1 MTFVYLI
8 CFLLLAVGAV
18 LLLKLTPERI
28 TGDLMRFVSPKQT
41 LRDKVLTR
49 KGKKKSRKITVELR
63 RIKDALEQTGKGNQ
77 FAVACAASLL
87 LMIVGCVIAIMIDN
101 PFLVPVFAIAFAM
114 IPFIYAKRT
123 VAYYD
128 NHVKEELETALSII
142 TTSYVRTDDIVSAVK
157 ENIQYLKPPVKDI
170 FAGFV
175 AENMMIS
182 SDVKQSIRHLKEK
195 VNNSIFA
202 EWCETLVT
210 VVYGLSKS
218 TRQAQRIRQSCHA
231 SGIRKRSR
239 FICIHALWMDLNS
252 EKSFRMRVEKTKCS
266 QAPMTLKMRSL
277 AKETLIIERKEA
289 ENDKRIAIL
298 FKELACL
305 FELESAAMPKLR
317 TIKGALKEIK
327 ATDPESV
334 MTDYKIRWLIK
345 SGRLRSYAVGTREII
360 VMESFDDENLL
371 TQESREGCN
380 ITQGIK
386 LSEQYGELLSK
397 TTQSYT
403 CTRRR

>member
-202 EWCETLVT
+202 EWCETLIACQDD
-210 VVYGLSKS
+210 
-218 TRQAQRIRQSCHA
+218 R
-231 SGIRKRSR
+231 
-239 FICIHALWMDLNS
+239 
-252 EKSFRMRVEKTKCS
+252 
-266 QAPMTLKMRSL
+266 TLKD
-277 AKETLIIERKEA
+277 TLMPIVTKLT
-289 ENDKRIAIL
+289 DVRIVNN
-298 FKELACL
+298 E
-305 FELESAAMPKLR
+305 
-317 TIKGALKEIK
+317 IKGMLSSARIEYYMMTGMVVGNIPLLYFLNKVWFNALMFTTLGKLVLAICGL
-327 ATDPESV
+327 V
-334 MTDYKIRWLIK
+334 
-345 SGRLRSYAVGTREII
+345 II
-360 VMESFDDENLL
+360 VTAVLMLRFTKQIEY
-371 TQESREGCN
+371 R
-380 ITQGIK
+380 K
-386 LSEQYGELLSK
+386 
-397 TTQSYT
+397 
-403 CTRRR
+403 

>member
-202 EWCETLVT
+202 EWCETLIACQDDRTLKDTLMPIVT
-210 VVYGLSKS
+210 KLTDVRIVNNEIKGMLSS
-218 TRQAQRIRQSCHA
+218 A
-231 SGIRKRSR
+231 
-239 FICIHALWMDLNS
+239 
-252 EKSFRMRVEKTKCS
+252 RVEYYM
-266 QAPMTLKMRSL
+266 MTGMVVGNIPLLYFLNKDWFNALMFTTLGKLVL
-277 AKETLIIERKEA
+277 AICGL
-289 ENDKRIAIL
+289 
-298 FKELACL
+298 
-305 FELESAAMPKLR
+305 
-317 TIKGALKEIK
+317 
-327 ATDPESV
+327 V
-334 MTDYKIRWLIK
+334 
-345 SGRLRSYAVGTREII
+345 II
-360 VMESFDDENLL
+360 VTAVLMLRFTKQIEY
-371 TQESREGCN
+371 R
-380 ITQGIK
+380 K
-386 LSEQYGELLSK
+386 
-397 TTQSYT
+397 
-403 CTRRR
+403 

>member
-202 EWCETLVT
+202 EWCETLIACQDD
-210 VVYGLSKS
+210 
-218 TRQAQRIRQSCHA
+218 R
-231 SGIRKRSR
+231 
-239 FICIHALWMDLNS
+239 
-252 EKSFRMRVEKTKCS
+252 
-266 QAPMTLKMRSL
+266 TLKD
-277 AKETLIIERKEA
+277 TLMPIVTKLT
-289 ENDKRIAIL
+289 DVRIVNN
-298 FKELACL
+298 E
-305 FELESAAMPKLR
+305 
-317 TIKGALKEIK
+317 IKGMLSSARIEYYMMVGMVVGNIPLLYFLNKDWFNALMFTTLGKLVLAICGL
-327 ATDPESV
+327 V
-334 MTDYKIRWLIK
+334 
-345 SGRLRSYAVGTREII
+345 II
-360 VMESFDDENLL
+360 VTAVLMLRFTKQIEY
-371 TQESREGCN
+371 R
-380 ITQGIK
+380 K
-386 LSEQYGELLSK
+386 
-397 TTQSYT
+397 
-403 CTRRR
+403 

>member
-8 CFLLLAVGAV
+8 CFLLLAVGPV

-157 ENIQYLKPPVKDI
+157 ENIQFLKPPVKDI

-202 EWCETLVT
+202 EWCETLIACQDD
-210 VVYGLSKS
+210 
-218 TRQAQRIRQSCHA
+218 R
-231 SGIRKRSR
+231 
-239 FICIHALWMDLNS
+239 
-252 EKSFRMRVEKTKCS
+252 
-266 QAPMTLKMRSL
+266 TLKD
-277 AKETLIIERKEA
+277 TLMPIVTKLT
-289 ENDKRIAIL
+289 DVRIVNN
-298 FKELACL
+298 E
-305 FELESAAMPKLR
+305 
-317 TIKGALKEIK
+317 IKGMLSSARIEYYMMAGMVVGNIPLLYFLNKDWFNALMFTTLGKLVLAICGL
-327 ATDPESV
+327 V
-334 MTDYKIRWLIK
+334 
-345 SGRLRSYAVGTREII
+345 II
-360 VMESFDDENLL
+360 VAAVLMLRFTKQIEY
-371 TQESREGCN
+371 R
-380 ITQGIK
+380 K
-386 LSEQYGELLSK
+386 
-397 TTQSYT
+397 
-403 CTRRR
+403 

>member
-182 SDVKQSIRHLKEK
+182 SDVKQSIRHLREK

-202 EWCETLVT
+202 EWCETLVACQDD
-210 VVYGLSKS
+210 
-218 TRQAQRIRQSCHA
+218 R
-231 SGIRKRSR
+231 
-239 FICIHALWMDLNS
+239 
-252 EKSFRMRVEKTKCS
+252 
-266 QAPMTLKMRSL
+266 TLKD
-277 AKETLIIERKEA
+277 TLMPIVTKLT
-289 ENDKRIAIL
+289 DVRIVNN
-298 FKELACL
+298 E
-305 FELESAAMPKLR
+305 
-317 TIKGALKEIK
+317 IKGMLSSARIEYYMMAGMVVGNIPLLYFLNKDWFNALRFTTLGKLVLAICGL
-327 ATDPESV
+327 V
-334 MTDYKIRWLIK
+334 
-345 SGRLRSYAVGTREII
+345 II
-360 VMESFDDENLL
+360 VTAVLMLRFTKQIEY
-371 TQESREGCN
+371 R
-380 ITQGIK
+380 K
-386 LSEQYGELLSK
+386 
-397 TTQSYT
+397 
-403 CTRRR
+403 

>member
-202 EWCETLVT
+202 EWCETLIVCQDD
-210 VVYGLSKS
+210 
-218 TRQAQRIRQSCHA
+218 R
-231 SGIRKRSR
+231 
-239 FICIHALWMDLNS
+239 
-252 EKSFRMRVEKTKCS
+252 
-266 QAPMTLKMRSL
+266 TLKD
-277 AKETLIIERKEA
+277 TLMPIVTKLT
-289 ENDKRIAIL
+289 DVRIVNN
-298 FKELACL
+298 E
-305 FELESAAMPKLR
+305 
-317 TIKGALKEIK
+317 IKGMLSSARIEYYMMTGMVVGNIPLLYFLNKDWFNALMFTTLGKLVLAICGL
-327 ATDPESV
+327 V
-334 MTDYKIRWLIK
+334 
-345 SGRLRSYAVGTREII
+345 II
-360 VMESFDDENLL
+360 VTAVLMLRFTKQIEY
-371 TQESREGCN
+371 RE
-380 ITQGIK
+380 
-386 LSEQYGELLSK
+386 
-397 TTQSYT
+397 
-403 CTRRR
+403 

>member
-8 CFLLLAVGAV
+8 CFLLLAVGAI

-202 EWCETLVT
+202 EWCETLNACQDD
-210 VVYGLSKS
+210 
-218 TRQAQRIRQSCHA
+218 R
-231 SGIRKRSR
+231 
-239 FICIHALWMDLNS
+239 
-252 EKSFRMRVEKTKCS
+252 
-266 QAPMTLKMRSL
+266 TLKD
-277 AKETLIIERKEA
+277 TLMPIVTKLT
-289 ENDKRIAIL
+289 DVRIVNN
-298 FKELACL
+298 E
-305 FELESAAMPKLR
+305 
-317 TIKGALKEIK
+317 IKGMLSSARIEYYMMAGMVVGNIPLLYFLNKDWFNALMFTTLGKLVLAICGL
-327 ATDPESV
+327 V
-334 MTDYKIRWLIK
+334 
-345 SGRLRSYAVGTREII
+345 II
-360 VMESFDDENLL
+360 VTAVLMLRFTKQIEY
-371 TQESREGCN
+371 R
-380 ITQGIK
+380 K
-386 LSEQYGELLSK
+386 
-397 TTQSYT
+397 
-403 CTRRR
+403 

>member
-63 RIKDALEQTGKGNQ
+63 RIKEALEQTGKGNQ

-202 EWCETLVT
+202 EWCETLVACQDD
-210 VVYGLSKS
+210 
-218 TRQAQRIRQSCHA
+218 R
-231 SGIRKRSR
+231 
-239 FICIHALWMDLNS
+239 
-252 EKSFRMRVEKTKCS
+252 
-266 QAPMTLKMRSL
+266 TLKD
-277 AKETLIIERKEA
+277 TLMPIVTKLT
-289 ENDKRIAIL
+289 DVRIVNN
-298 FKELACL
+298 E
-305 FELESAAMPKLR
+305 
-317 TIKGALKEIK
+317 IKGMLSSARIEYYMMAGMVVGNIPLLYFLNKDWFNALMFTTLGKLVLAICGL
-327 ATDPESV
+327 V
-334 MTDYKIRWLIK
+334 
-345 SGRLRSYAVGTREII
+345 II
-360 VMESFDDENLL
+360 VTAVLMLRFTKQIEY
-371 TQESREGCN
+371 R
-380 ITQGIK
+380 K
-386 LSEQYGELLSK
+386 
-397 TTQSYT
+397 
-403 CTRRR
+403 

>member
-8 CFLLLAVGAV
+8 CFLLLTVGAV

-77 FAVACAASLL
+77 LAVACAASLL

-195 VNNSIFA
+195 VNNSIFT
-202 EWCETLVT
+202 EWCETLVACQDD
-210 VVYGLSKS
+210 
-218 TRQAQRIRQSCHA
+218 R
-231 SGIRKRSR
+231 
-239 FICIHALWMDLNS
+239 
-252 EKSFRMRVEKTKCS
+252 
-266 QAPMTLKMRSL
+266 TLKD
-277 AKETLIIERKEA
+277 TLMPIVTKLT
-289 ENDKRIAIL
+289 DVRIVNN
-298 FKELACL
+298 E
-305 FELESAAMPKLR
+305 
-317 TIKGALKEIK
+317 IKGMLSSARIEYYMMAGMVVGNIPLLYFLNKDWFNALMFTTLGKLVLAICGL
-327 ATDPESV
+327 V
-334 MTDYKIRWLIK
+334 
-345 SGRLRSYAVGTREII
+345 II
-360 VMESFDDENLL
+360 VTAVLMLRFTKQIEY
-371 TQESREGCN
+371 R
-380 ITQGIK
+380 K
-386 LSEQYGELLSK
+386 
-397 TTQSYT
+397 
-403 CTRRR
+403 

>member
-8 CFLLLAVGAV
+8 CFLLLAAGAV

-28 TGDLMRFVSPKQT
+28 TWDLMRFVSPKQT

-101 PFLVPVFAIAFAM
+101 PFLVPVFAIAFAL
-114 IPFIYAKRT
+114 IPFFYAKRT

-182 SDVKQSIRHLKEK
+182 SDVKQSIGHLKEK

-202 EWCETLVT
+202 EWCETLVACQDD
-210 VVYGLSKS
+210 
-218 TRQAQRIRQSCHA
+218 R
-231 SGIRKRSR
+231 
-239 FICIHALWMDLNS
+239 
-252 EKSFRMRVEKTKCS
+252 
-266 QAPMTLKMRSL
+266 TLKD
-277 AKETLIIERKEA
+277 TLMPIVTKLT
-289 ENDKRIAIL
+289 DVRIVNN
-298 FKELACL
+298 E
-305 FELESAAMPKLR
+305 
-317 TIKGALKEIK
+317 IKGMLSSARIEYYMMTGMVVGNIPLLYFLNKDWFNALMFTTLGKLVLAICGL
-327 ATDPESV
+327 V
-334 MTDYKIRWLIK
+334 
-345 SGRLRSYAVGTREII
+345 II
-360 VMESFDDENLL
+360 VTAVLMLRFTKQIEY
-371 TQESREGCN
+371 R
-380 ITQGIK
+380 K
-386 LSEQYGELLSK
+386 
-397 TTQSYT
+397 
-403 CTRRR
+403 

>member
-157 ENIQYLKPPVKDI
+157 ENIQYLKHPVKDI

-202 EWCETLVT
+202 EWCETLVACQDD
-210 VVYGLSKS
+210 
-218 TRQAQRIRQSCHA
+218 R
-231 SGIRKRSR
+231 
-239 FICIHALWMDLNS
+239 
-252 EKSFRMRVEKTKCS
+252 
-266 QAPMTLKMRSL
+266 TLKD
-277 AKETLIIERKEA
+277 TLMPIVTKLT
-289 ENDKRIAIL
+289 DVRIVNN
-298 FKELACL
+298 E
-305 FELESAAMPKLR
+305 
-317 TIKGALKEIK
+317 IKGMLSSARIEYYMMTGMVVGNIPLLYFLNKDWFNALMFTTLGKLVLAICGL
-327 ATDPESV
+327 V
-334 MTDYKIRWLIK
+334 
-345 SGRLRSYAVGTREII
+345 II
-360 VMESFDDENLL
+360 VTAVLMLRFTKQIEY
-371 TQESREGCN
+371 R
-380 ITQGIK
+380 K
-386 LSEQYGELLSK
+386 
-397 TTQSYT
+397 
-403 CTRRR
+403 

>member
-87 LMIVGCVIAIMIDN
+87 LMIVGCVVAIMIDN

-114 IPFIYAKRT
+114 IPFFYAKRT

-202 EWCETLVT
+202 EWCETLIACQDDRTLKDTLMPIVT
-210 VVYGLSKS
+210 KLTDVRIVNNEIKGMLSS
-218 TRQAQRIRQSCHA
+218 A
-231 SGIRKRSR
+231 
-239 FICIHALWMDLNS
+239 
-252 EKSFRMRVEKTKCS
+252 RVEYYMMAGMVVGNIPLLYFLNKDWFNALMFT
-266 QAPMTLKMRSL
+266 TLGKLVL
-277 AKETLIIERKEA
+277 AICGL
-289 ENDKRIAIL
+289 
-298 FKELACL
+298 
-305 FELESAAMPKLR
+305 
-317 TIKGALKEIK
+317 
-327 ATDPESV
+327 V
-334 MTDYKIRWLIK
+334 
-345 SGRLRSYAVGTREII
+345 II
-360 VMESFDDENLL
+360 VTAVLMLRFTKQIEY
-371 TQESREGCN
+371 R
-380 ITQGIK
+380 K
-386 LSEQYGELLSK
+386 
-397 TTQSYT
+397 
-403 CTRRR
+403 

>member
-8 CFLLLAVGAV
+8 CFLLLAVGAI

-87 LMIVGCVIAIMIDN
+87 LMIVGCVVAIMIDN

-202 EWCETLVT
+202 EWCETLIACQDDRTLKDTLMPIVT
-210 VVYGLSKS
+210 KLTDVRIVNNEIKGMLSS
-218 TRQAQRIRQSCHA
+218 A
-231 SGIRKRSR
+231 
-239 FICIHALWMDLNS
+239 
-252 EKSFRMRVEKTKCS
+252 RVEYYM
-266 QAPMTLKMRSL
+266 MTGMVVGNIPLLYFLNKDWFNALMFTTLGKLVL
-277 AKETLIIERKEA
+277 AICGL
-289 ENDKRIAIL
+289 
-298 FKELACL
+298 
-305 FELESAAMPKLR
+305 
-317 TIKGALKEIK
+317 
-327 ATDPESV
+327 V
-334 MTDYKIRWLIK
+334 
-345 SGRLRSYAVGTREII
+345 II
-360 VMESFDDENLL
+360 VTAVLMLRFTKQIEY
-371 TQESREGCN
+371 R
-380 ITQGIK
+380 K
-386 LSEQYGELLSK
+386 
-397 TTQSYT
+397 
-403 CTRRR
+403 

>member
-182 SDVKQSIRHLKEK
+182 SDVKQSIRHLREK

-202 EWCETLVT
+202 EWCETLVACQDD
-210 VVYGLSKS
+210 
-218 TRQAQRIRQSCHA
+218 R
-231 SGIRKRSR
+231 
-239 FICIHALWMDLNS
+239 
-252 EKSFRMRVEKTKCS
+252 
-266 QAPMTLKMRSL
+266 TLKD
-277 AKETLIIERKEA
+277 TLMPIVTKLT
-289 ENDKRIAIL
+289 DVRIVNN
-298 FKELACL
+298 E
-305 FELESAAMPKLR
+305 
-317 TIKGALKEIK
+317 IKGMLSSARIEYYMMAGMVVGNIPLLYFLNKDWFNALMFTTLGKLVLAICGL
-327 ATDPESV
+327 V
-334 MTDYKIRWLIK
+334 IIMTAVLM
-345 SGRLRSYAVGTREII
+345 LRFTKQIEYR
-360 VMESFDDENLL
+360 
-371 TQESREGCN
+371 
-380 ITQGIK
+380 K
-386 LSEQYGELLSK
+386 
-397 TTQSYT
+397 
-403 CTRRR
+403 

>member
-49 KGKKKSRKITVELR
+49 KGKNKSRKITVELR

-202 EWCETLVT
+202 EWCETLVACQDD
-210 VVYGLSKS
+210 
-218 TRQAQRIRQSCHA
+218 R
-231 SGIRKRSR
+231 
-239 FICIHALWMDLNS
+239 
-252 EKSFRMRVEKTKCS
+252 
-266 QAPMTLKMRSL
+266 TLKD
-277 AKETLIIERKEA
+277 TLMPIVTKLT
-289 ENDKRIAIL
+289 DVRIVNN
-298 FKELACL
+298 E
-305 FELESAAMPKLR
+305 
-317 TIKGALKEIK
+317 IKGMLSSARIEYYMMAGMVVGNIPLLYFLNKDWFNALMFTTLGKLVLAICGL
-327 ATDPESV
+327 V
-334 MTDYKIRWLIK
+334 
-345 SGRLRSYAVGTREII
+345 II
-360 VMESFDDENLL
+360 VTAVLMLRFTKQIEY
-371 TQESREGCN
+371 R
-380 ITQGIK
+380 K
-386 LSEQYGELLSK
+386 
-397 TTQSYT
+397 
-403 CTRRR
+403 

>member
-8 CFLLLAVGAV
+8 CFLLLAVGAI

-202 EWCETLVT
+202 EWCETLIACQDD
-210 VVYGLSKS
+210 
-218 TRQAQRIRQSCHA
+218 R
-231 SGIRKRSR
+231 
-239 FICIHALWMDLNS
+239 
-252 EKSFRMRVEKTKCS
+252 
-266 QAPMTLKMRSL
+266 TLKD
-277 AKETLIIERKEA
+277 TLLPIVTKLT
-289 ENDKRIAIL
+289 DVRIVNN
-298 FKELACL
+298 E
-305 FELESAAMPKLR
+305 
-317 TIKGALKEIK
+317 IKGMLSSARIEYYMMTGMVVGNIPLLYFLNKDWFNALMFTTLGKLVLAICGL
-327 ATDPESV
+327 V
-334 MTDYKIRWLIK
+334 
-345 SGRLRSYAVGTREII
+345 II
-360 VMESFDDENLL
+360 VTAVLMLRFTKQIEY
-371 TQESREGCN
+371 R
-380 ITQGIK
+380 K
-386 LSEQYGELLSK
+386 
-397 TTQSYT
+397 
-403 CTRRR
+403 

>member
-63 RIKDALEQTGKGNQ
+63 RIKDALEQTSKGNQ

-202 EWCETLVT
+202 EWCETLVACQDD
-210 VVYGLSKS
+210 
-218 TRQAQRIRQSCHA
+218 R
-231 SGIRKRSR
+231 
-239 FICIHALWMDLNS
+239 
-252 EKSFRMRVEKTKCS
+252 
-266 QAPMTLKMRSL
+266 TLKD
-277 AKETLIIERKEA
+277 TLMPIVTKLT
-289 ENDKRIAIL
+289 DVRIVNN
-298 FKELACL
+298 E
-305 FELESAAMPKLR
+305 
-317 TIKGALKEIK
+317 IKGMLSSARIEYYMMTGMVVGNIPLLFFLNKDWFNALMFTTLGKLVLAICGL
-327 ATDPESV
+327 V
-334 MTDYKIRWLIK
+334 
-345 SGRLRSYAVGTREII
+345 II
-360 VMESFDDENLL
+360 VTAVLMLRFTKQIEY
-371 TQESREGCN
+371 R
-380 ITQGIK
+380 K
-386 LSEQYGELLSK
+386 
-397 TTQSYT
+397 
-403 CTRRR
+403 

>member
-49 KGKKKSRKITVELR
+49 KSKKKSRKITVELR

-202 EWCETLVT
+202 EWCETLIACQDD
-210 VVYGLSKS
+210 
-218 TRQAQRIRQSCHA
+218 R
-231 SGIRKRSR
+231 
-239 FICIHALWMDLNS
+239 
-252 EKSFRMRVEKTKCS
+252 
-266 QAPMTLKMRSL
+266 TLKD
-277 AKETLIIERKEA
+277 TLMPIVTKLTDVRIINNE
-289 ENDKRIAIL
+289 
-298 FKELACL
+298 
-305 FELESAAMPKLR
+305 
-317 TIKGALKEIK
+317 IKGMLSSARIEYYMMTGMVVGNIPLLYFLNKDWFNALMFTTLGKLVLAICGL
-327 ATDPESV
+327 V
-334 MTDYKIRWLIK
+334 
-345 SGRLRSYAVGTREII
+345 II
-360 VMESFDDENLL
+360 VTAVLMLRFTKQIEY
-371 TQESREGCN
+371 R
-380 ITQGIK
+380 K
-386 LSEQYGELLSK
+386 
-397 TTQSYT
+397 
-403 CTRRR
+403 

>member
-202 EWCETLVT
+202 EWCETLIACQDD
-210 VVYGLSKS
+210 
-218 TRQAQRIRQSCHA
+218 R
-231 SGIRKRSR
+231 
-239 FICIHALWMDLNS
+239 
-252 EKSFRMRVEKTKCS
+252 
-266 QAPMTLKMRSL
+266 TLKD
-277 AKETLIIERKEA
+277 TLMPIVTKLT
-289 ENDKRIAIL
+289 DVRIVNN
-298 FKELACL
+298 E
-305 FELESAAMPKLR
+305 
-317 TIKGALKEIK
+317 IKGMLSSARIEYYMMAGMVVGNIPLLYFLNKDWFNALMFTTLGKLVLAICGL
-327 ATDPESV
+327 V
-334 MTDYKIRWLIK
+334 
-345 SGRLRSYAVGTREII
+345 II
-360 VMESFDDENLL
+360 VTSVLMLRFTKQIEY
-371 TQESREGCN
+371 R
-380 ITQGIK
+380 K
-386 LSEQYGELLSK
+386 
-397 TTQSYT
+397 
-403 CTRRR
+403 

>member
-182 SDVKQSIRHLKEK
+182 SDVKQSIRHLREK

-202 EWCETLVT
+202 EWCETLIACQDD
-210 VVYGLSKS
+210 
-218 TRQAQRIRQSCHA
+218 R
-231 SGIRKRSR
+231 
-239 FICIHALWMDLNS
+239 
-252 EKSFRMRVEKTKCS
+252 
-266 QAPMTLKMRSL
+266 TLKD
-277 AKETLIIERKEA
+277 TLMPIVTKLT
-289 ENDKRIAIL
+289 DVRIVNN
-298 FKELACL
+298 E
-305 FELESAAMPKLR
+305 
-317 TIKGALKEIK
+317 IKGMLSSARIEYYMMASMVVGNIPLLYFLNKDWFNALMFTTLGKLVLTICGL
-327 ATDPESV
+327 V
-334 MTDYKIRWLIK
+334 
-345 SGRLRSYAVGTREII
+345 II
-360 VMESFDDENLL
+360 VTAVLMLRFTKQIEY
-371 TQESREGCN
+371 R
-380 ITQGIK
+380 K
-386 LSEQYGELLSK
+386 
-397 TTQSYT
+397 
-403 CTRRR
+403 

>member
-175 AENMMIS
+175 AETMMIS

-202 EWCETLVT
+202 EWCETLIACQDDRTLKDTLMPIVT
-210 VVYGLSKS
+210 KLTDVRIVNNEIKGMLSS
-218 TRQAQRIRQSCHA
+218 A
-231 SGIRKRSR
+231 
-239 FICIHALWMDLNS
+239 
-252 EKSFRMRVEKTKCS
+252 RVEYYMMAGMVVGNIPLLYFLNKDWFNALMFT
-266 QAPMTLKMRSL
+266 TLGKLVL
-277 AKETLIIERKEA
+277 AICGL
-289 ENDKRIAIL
+289 
-298 FKELACL
+298 
-305 FELESAAMPKLR
+305 
-317 TIKGALKEIK
+317 
-327 ATDPESV
+327 V
-334 MTDYKIRWLIK
+334 
-345 SGRLRSYAVGTREII
+345 II
-360 VMESFDDENLL
+360 VTAVLMLRFTKQIEY
-371 TQESREGCN
+371 R
-380 ITQGIK
+380 K
-386 LSEQYGELLSK
+386 
-397 TTQSYT
+397 
-403 CTRRR
+403 

>member
-142 TTSYVRTDDIVSAVK
+142 TTSYVRTDDIVSAVQ

-202 EWCETLVT
+202 EWCETLVACQDD
-210 VVYGLSKS
+210 
-218 TRQAQRIRQSCHA
+218 R
-231 SGIRKRSR
+231 
-239 FICIHALWMDLNS
+239 
-252 EKSFRMRVEKTKCS
+252 
-266 QAPMTLKMRSL
+266 TLKD
-277 AKETLIIERKEA
+277 TLMPIVTKLT
-289 ENDKRIAIL
+289 DVRIVNN
-298 FKELACL
+298 E
-305 FELESAAMPKLR
+305 
-317 TIKGALKEIK
+317 IKGMLSSARIEYYMMTGIVVGNIPLLYFLNKDWFNALMFTTLGKLVLAICGL
-327 ATDPESV
+327 V
-334 MTDYKIRWLIK
+334 
-345 SGRLRSYAVGTREII
+345 II
-360 VMESFDDENLL
+360 VTAVLMLRFTKQIEY
-371 TQESREGCN
+371 R
-380 ITQGIK
+380 K
-386 LSEQYGELLSK
+386 
-397 TTQSYT
+397 
-403 CTRRR
+403 

>member
-114 IPFIYAKRT
+114 IPFVYAKRT

-202 EWCETLVT
+202 EWCETLNACQDD
-210 VVYGLSKS
+210 
-218 TRQAQRIRQSCHA
+218 R
-231 SGIRKRSR
+231 
-239 FICIHALWMDLNS
+239 
-252 EKSFRMRVEKTKCS
+252 
-266 QAPMTLKMRSL
+266 TLKD
-277 AKETLIIERKEA
+277 TLMPIVTKLT
-289 ENDKRIAIL
+289 DVRIVNN
-298 FKELACL
+298 E
-305 FELESAAMPKLR
+305 
-317 TIKGALKEIK
+317 IKGMLSSARIEYYMMTGMVVGNIPLLYFLNKDWFNALMFTTLGKLVLAICGL
-327 ATDPESV
+327 V
-334 MTDYKIRWLIK
+334 
-345 SGRLRSYAVGTREII
+345 II
-360 VMESFDDENLL
+360 VTAVLMLRFTKQIEY
-371 TQESREGCN
+371 R
-380 ITQGIK
+380 K
-386 LSEQYGELLSK
+386 
-397 TTQSYT
+397 
-403 CTRRR
+403 

>member
-195 VNNSIFA
+195 VNNSIVA
-202 EWCETLVT
+202 EWCETLVACQDD
-210 VVYGLSKS
+210 
-218 TRQAQRIRQSCHA
+218 R
-231 SGIRKRSR
+231 
-239 FICIHALWMDLNS
+239 
-252 EKSFRMRVEKTKCS
+252 
-266 QAPMTLKMRSL
+266 TLKD
-277 AKETLIIERKEA
+277 TLMPIVTKLT
-289 ENDKRIAIL
+289 DVRIVNN
-298 FKELACL
+298 E
-305 FELESAAMPKLR
+305 
-317 TIKGALKEIK
+317 IKGMLSSARIEYYMMAGMVVGNIPLLYFLNKDWFNALMFTTLGKLVLAICGL
-327 ATDPESV
+327 V
-334 MTDYKIRWLIK
+334 
-345 SGRLRSYAVGTREII
+345 II
-360 VMESFDDENLL
+360 VTAVLMLRFTKQIEY
-371 TQESREGCN
+371 R
-380 ITQGIK
+380 K
-386 LSEQYGELLSK
+386 
-397 TTQSYT
+397 
-403 CTRRR
+403 

>member
-202 EWCETLVT
+202 EWCETLIACQDD
-210 VVYGLSKS
+210 
-218 TRQAQRIRQSCHA
+218 R
-231 SGIRKRSR
+231 
-239 FICIHALWMDLNS
+239 
-252 EKSFRMRVEKTKCS
+252 
-266 QAPMTLKMRSL
+266 TLKD
-277 AKETLIIERKEA
+277 TLMPIVTKLT
-289 ENDKRIAIL
+289 DVRIVNN
-298 FKELACL
+298 E
-305 FELESAAMPKLR
+305 
-317 TIKGALKEIK
+317 IKGMLSSARIEYYMMAGMVVGNIPLLYFLNKDWFNALMFTTLGKLVLAICGM
-327 ATDPESV
+327 V
-334 MTDYKIRWLIK
+334 
-345 SGRLRSYAVGTREII
+345 II
-360 VMESFDDENLL
+360 VTAVLMLRFTKQIEY
-371 TQESREGCN
+371 R
-380 ITQGIK
+380 K
-386 LSEQYGELLSK
+386 
-397 TTQSYT
+397 
-403 CTRRR
+403 

>member
-8 CFLLLAVGAV
+8 CFLLLAVGAI

-87 LMIVGCVIAIMIDN
+87 LMIVGCVIAIMIGN

-142 TTSYVRTDDIVSAVK
+142 TTSYLRTDDIVSAVK

-202 EWCETLVT
+202 EWCETLVACQDD
-210 VVYGLSKS
+210 
-218 TRQAQRIRQSCHA
+218 R
-231 SGIRKRSR
+231 
-239 FICIHALWMDLNS
+239 
-252 EKSFRMRVEKTKCS
+252 
-266 QAPMTLKMRSL
+266 TLKD
-277 AKETLIIERKEA
+277 TLMPIVTKLT
-289 ENDKRIAIL
+289 DVRIVNN
-298 FKELACL
+298 E
-305 FELESAAMPKLR
+305 
-317 TIKGALKEIK
+317 IKGMLSSARIEYYMMTGMVVGNIPLLYYLNKDWFNALMFTTLGKLVLAICGL
-327 ATDPESV
+327 V
-334 MTDYKIRWLIK
+334 
-345 SGRLRSYAVGTREII
+345 II
-360 VMESFDDENLL
+360 VTAVLMLRFTKQIEY
-371 TQESREGCN
+371 R
-380 ITQGIK
+380 K
-386 LSEQYGELLSK
+386 
-397 TTQSYT
+397 
-403 CTRRR
+403 

>member
-8 CFLLLAVGAV
+8 CFLLLAVGAI

-202 EWCETLVT
+202 EWCETLIACQDD
-210 VVYGLSKS
+210 
-218 TRQAQRIRQSCHA
+218 R
-231 SGIRKRSR
+231 
-239 FICIHALWMDLNS
+239 
-252 EKSFRMRVEKTKCS
+252 
-266 QAPMTLKMRSL
+266 TLKD
-277 AKETLIIERKEA
+277 TLMPIVTKLT
-289 ENDKRIAIL
+289 DVRIVNN
-298 FKELACL
+298 E
-305 FELESAAMPKLR
+305 
-317 TIKGALKEIK
+317 IKGMLSSARIEYYMMAGMVVGNIPLLYFLNKDWFNALMFTTLGKLVLAICGL
-327 ATDPESV
+327 V
-334 MTDYKIRWLIK
+334 
-345 SGRLRSYAVGTREII
+345 II
-360 VMESFDDENLL
+360 VTAVLML
-371 TQESREGCN
+371 R
-380 ITQGIK
+380 
-386 LSEQYGELLSK
+386 
-397 TTQSYT
+397 
-403 CTRRR
+403 CTKQIEYRK

>member
-114 IPFIYAKRT
+114 IPFFYAKRT

-175 AENMMIS
+175 AETMMIS

-202 EWCETLVT
+202 EWCETLIACQDD
-210 VVYGLSKS
+210 
-218 TRQAQRIRQSCHA
+218 R
-231 SGIRKRSR
+231 
-239 FICIHALWMDLNS
+239 
-252 EKSFRMRVEKTKCS
+252 
-266 QAPMTLKMRSL
+266 TLKD
-277 AKETLIIERKEA
+277 TLMPIVTKLT
-289 ENDKRIAIL
+289 DVRIVNN
-298 FKELACL
+298 E
-305 FELESAAMPKLR
+305 
-317 TIKGALKEIK
+317 IKGMLSSARIEYYMMAGMVVGNIPLLYFLNKDWFNALMFTTLGKLVLAICGL
-327 ATDPESV
+327 V
-334 MTDYKIRWLIK
+334 
-345 SGRLRSYAVGTREII
+345 II
-360 VMESFDDENLL
+360 VTAVLMLRFTKQIEY
-371 TQESREGCN
+371 R
-380 ITQGIK
+380 K
-386 LSEQYGELLSK
+386 
-397 TTQSYT
+397 
-403 CTRRR
+403 

>member
-77 FAVACAASLL
+77 FAVACVASLL

-202 EWCETLVT
+202 EWCETLVACQDD
-210 VVYGLSKS
+210 
-218 TRQAQRIRQSCHA
+218 R
-231 SGIRKRSR
+231 
-239 FICIHALWMDLNS
+239 
-252 EKSFRMRVEKTKCS
+252 
-266 QAPMTLKMRSL
+266 TLKD
-277 AKETLIIERKEA
+277 TLMPIVTKLT
-289 ENDKRIAIL
+289 DVRIVNN
-298 FKELACL
+298 E
-305 FELESAAMPKLR
+305 
-317 TIKGALKEIK
+317 IKGMLSSARIEYYMMAGMVVGNIPLLYFLNKDWFNALMFTTLGKLVLAICGL
-327 ATDPESV
+327 V
-334 MTDYKIRWLIK
+334 
-345 SGRLRSYAVGTREII
+345 II
-360 VMESFDDENLL
+360 VTAVLMLRFTKQIEY
-371 TQESREGCN
+371 R
-380 ITQGIK
+380 K
-386 LSEQYGELLSK
+386 
-397 TTQSYT
+397 
-403 CTRRR
+403 

>member
-8 CFLLLAVGAV
+8 CFLLLTVGAV

-28 TGDLMRFVSPKQT
+28 KGDLMRFVSPKQT

-49 KGKKKSRKITVELR
+49 KGRKKSRKITVELR

-202 EWCETLVT
+202 EWCETLVACQDD
-210 VVYGLSKS
+210 
-218 TRQAQRIRQSCHA
+218 R
-231 SGIRKRSR
+231 
-239 FICIHALWMDLNS
+239 
-252 EKSFRMRVEKTKCS
+252 
-266 QAPMTLKMRSL
+266 TLKD
-277 AKETLIIERKEA
+277 TLMPIVTKLT
-289 ENDKRIAIL
+289 DVRIVNN
-298 FKELACL
+298 E
-305 FELESAAMPKLR
+305 
-317 TIKGALKEIK
+317 IKGMLSSARIEYYMMAGMVVGNIPLLYFLNKDWFNALMFTTLGKLVLAICGL
-327 ATDPESV
+327 V
-334 MTDYKIRWLIK
+334 
-345 SGRLRSYAVGTREII
+345 II
-360 VMESFDDENLL
+360 VTAVLMLRFTKQIEY
-371 TQESREGCN
+371 R
-380 ITQGIK
+380 K
-386 LSEQYGELLSK
+386 
-397 TTQSYT
+397 
-403 CTRRR
+403 

>member
-63 RIKDALEQTGKGNQ
+63 RIKDALEQTGKENQ

-202 EWCETLVT
+202 EWCETLIACQDD
-210 VVYGLSKS
+210 
-218 TRQAQRIRQSCHA
+218 R
-231 SGIRKRSR
+231 
-239 FICIHALWMDLNS
+239 
-252 EKSFRMRVEKTKCS
+252 
-266 QAPMTLKMRSL
+266 TLKD
-277 AKETLIIERKEA
+277 TLMPIVTKLT
-289 ENDKRIAIL
+289 DVRIVNN
-298 FKELACL
+298 E
-305 FELESAAMPKLR
+305 
-317 TIKGALKEIK
+317 IKGMLSSARIEYYMMTGMVVGNIPLLYFLNKDWFNALMFTTLGKLVLAICGL
-327 ATDPESV
+327 V
-334 MTDYKIRWLIK
+334 
-345 SGRLRSYAVGTREII
+345 II
-360 VMESFDDENLL
+360 VTAVLMLRFTKQIEY
-371 TQESREGCN
+371 R
-380 ITQGIK
+380 K
-386 LSEQYGELLSK
+386 
-397 TTQSYT
+397 
-403 CTRRR
+403 

>member
-28 TGDLMRFVSPKQT
+28 TGDLMRFISPKQT

-202 EWCETLVT
+202 EWCETLVACQDD
-210 VVYGLSKS
+210 
-218 TRQAQRIRQSCHA
+218 R
-231 SGIRKRSR
+231 
-239 FICIHALWMDLNS
+239 
-252 EKSFRMRVEKTKCS
+252 
-266 QAPMTLKMRSL
+266 TLKD
-277 AKETLIIERKEA
+277 TLMPIVTKLT
-289 ENDKRIAIL
+289 DVRIVNN
-298 FKELACL
+298 E
-305 FELESAAMPKLR
+305 
-317 TIKGALKEIK
+317 IKGMLSSARIEYYMMAGMVVGNIPLLYFLNKDWFNALMFTTLGKLVLAICGL
-327 ATDPESV
+327 V
-334 MTDYKIRWLIK
+334 
-345 SGRLRSYAVGTREII
+345 II
-360 VMESFDDENLL
+360 VTAVLMLRFTKQIEY
-371 TQESREGCN
+371 R
-380 ITQGIK
+380 K
-386 LSEQYGELLSK
+386 
-397 TTQSYT
+397 
-403 CTRRR
+403 

>member
-202 EWCETLVT
+202 EWCETLIACQDD
-210 VVYGLSKS
+210 
-218 TRQAQRIRQSCHA
+218 R
-231 SGIRKRSR
+231 
-239 FICIHALWMDLNS
+239 
-252 EKSFRMRVEKTKCS
+252 
-266 QAPMTLKMRSL
+266 TLKD
-277 AKETLIIERKEA
+277 TLLPIVTKLT
-289 ENDKRIAIL
+289 DVRIVNN
-298 FKELACL
+298 E
-305 FELESAAMPKLR
+305 
-317 TIKGALKEIK
+317 IKGMLSSARIEYYMMAGMVVGNIPLLYFLNKDWFNALMFTTLGKLVLAICGL
-327 ATDPESV
+327 V
-334 MTDYKIRWLIK
+334 
-345 SGRLRSYAVGTREII
+345 II
-360 VMESFDDENLL
+360 VTAVLMLRFTKQIEY
-371 TQESREGCN
+371 R
-380 ITQGIK
+380 K
-386 LSEQYGELLSK
+386 
-397 TTQSYT
+397 
-403 CTRRR
+403 

>member
-28 TGDLMRFVSPKQT
+28 TGDLMLFVSPKQT

-142 TTSYVRTDDIVSAVK
+142 TTAYVRTDDIVSAVK

-202 EWCETLVT
+202 EWCETLIACQDD
-210 VVYGLSKS
+210 
-218 TRQAQRIRQSCHA
+218 R
-231 SGIRKRSR
+231 
-239 FICIHALWMDLNS
+239 
-252 EKSFRMRVEKTKCS
+252 
-266 QAPMTLKMRSL
+266 TLKD
-277 AKETLIIERKEA
+277 TLMPIVTKLT
-289 ENDKRIAIL
+289 DVRIVNN
-298 FKELACL
+298 E
-305 FELESAAMPKLR
+305 
-317 TIKGALKEIK
+317 IKGMLSSARIEYYMMASMVVGNIPLLYFLNKDWFNALMFTTLGKLVLAICGL
-327 ATDPESV
+327 V
-334 MTDYKIRWLIK
+334 
-345 SGRLRSYAVGTREII
+345 II
-360 VMESFDDENLL
+360 VTAVLMLRFTKQIEY
-371 TQESREGCN
+371 R
-380 ITQGIK
+380 K
-386 LSEQYGELLSK
+386 
-397 TTQSYT
+397 
-403 CTRRR
+403 